1 MAEPLGLLSA
11 LFTISTYASS
21 YLKAFQGKSTRPQRL
36 SPHCFLEIWDIASW
50 LDPSGSQLQATQS
63 LISARNELEVA
74 SALESLVQQRSG
86 TLRVFLNEFDDKAL
100 VAYESRV
107 MPAILPFH
115 QQTSEQVLS
124 PATSVEALVSLWRG
138 TFGAHWYCLDG
149 WTFLRPSDMSAGSS
163 SATRPKA
170 IQLDISQLVGQ
181 PDQRWVT
188 TRRKLRFEEE
198 DGRVKGIQ
206 SEPGLQIQRKL
217 THRAFISCGT
227 SFDRR
232 TFRPCIATERF
243 FSQLQDL
250 EKIYTPL
257 RTKSNLKKLFLLQYH
272 HANLNMFSD
281 MLLNIS
287 WQYAHRRKEAFDPR
301 HSKLRQWNLKAILN
315 DVDLYRQLL
324 NIGIE
329 LQAVIGLLADLL
341 LGQCEE

>member
-198 DGRVKGIQ
+198 DGRVK
-206 SEPGLQIQRKL
+206 
-217 THRAFISCGT
+217 AFISCGT